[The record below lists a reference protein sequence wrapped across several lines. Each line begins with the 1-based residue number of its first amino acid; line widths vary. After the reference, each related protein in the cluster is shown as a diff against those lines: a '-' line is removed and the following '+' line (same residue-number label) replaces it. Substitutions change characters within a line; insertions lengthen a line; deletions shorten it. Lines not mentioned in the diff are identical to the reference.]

1 MKVTIKL
8 ILYTLLKIQL
18 ILKILISLFWKKKLL
33 KWMGMFKT
41 TLHWRKANKRRGN
54 PWHCKQR
61 AYTAGWRWLWWTREG
76 VPIQTQVPGTGGLVF
91 NVMEEQETQLF
102 AYTQRALTNP
112 FIWLGALKAAICMR
126 TEQKSEIHKLREL
139 NKVYPVLRAPNRVK
153 KSPQNLET

>member
-18 ILKILISLFWKKKLL
+18 ILKKLISLFWKKKLL

-54 PWHCKQR
+54 PWHRKQR
-61 AYTAGWRWLWWTREG
+61 AYTAGWRWLWWTREE

-91 NVMEEQETQLF
+91 NGMEEQETQLV
-102 AYTQRALTNP
+102 AYTQRAITKPLYMT
-112 FIWLGALKAAICMR
+112 GS
-126 TEQKSEIHKLREL
+126 TEGCRLYENWTEKWNSSAQ
-139 NKVYPVLRAPNRVK
+139 RAQQSISCAQGP
-153 KSPQNLET
+153 E